1 MEMADYAQ
9 KEADRVIRRLPVM
22 MPGDVRF
29 AFVPDLHYKSNEEMK
44 VTVKN
49 LVGAVN
55 KISGAGSIEFLCLG
69 GDNVGNY
76 PPSREDH
83 LAMMRDLAERLSFC
97 EVPWLCL
104 KGNHDDNSI
113 HGAIEGSH
121 TCRSGTEVPD
131 DIQYEILFSHAEKYS
146 NYHPAGKGL
155 LYGYWDAE
163 PSNTRFVFL
172 NSSDIPYITEPDG
185 TLRYNGQWDNAY
197 GGVQLSWLCG
207 TVLSHAPKHVIFLE
221 HIPFDDIR
229 HAESVRI
236 GGDALDRIT
245 RAFVRGETLCLSSDT
260 PDFSYRI
267 QADFRN
273 GSHFIPARIAG
284 HCHCDTVTYDKAGFL
299 SITTMSAGR
308 KISGIAP
315 DDAGIL
321 YEREPYSASETAMD
335 IFTFSPLRQMIFATR
350 YGSGVD
356 RKFPLLY
363 G

>member
-113 HGAIEGSH
+113 HGAIEGTH

-155 LYGYWDAE
+155 LYG
-163 PSNTRFVFL
+163 
-172 NSSDIPYITEPDG
+172 
-185 TLRYNGQWDNAY
+185 
-197 GGVQLSWLCG
+197 
-207 TVLSHAPKHVIFLE
+207 
-221 HIPFDDIR
+221 
-229 HAESVRI
+229 
-236 GGDALDRIT
+236 
-245 RAFVRGETLCLSSDT
+245 
-260 PDFSYRI
+260 
-267 QADFRN
+267 
-273 GSHFIPARIAG
+273 
-284 HCHCDTVTYDKAGFL
+284 
-299 SITTMSAGR
+299 
-308 KISGIAP
+308 
-315 DDAGIL
+315 
-321 YEREPYSASETAMD
+321 
-335 IFTFSPLRQMIFATR
+335 
-350 YGSGVD
+350 
-356 RKFPLLY
+356 
-363 G
+363 